1 MSFRKLTL
9 VAGVVALAGSGCRQV
24 ATTPPPARPT
34 QPAPPTSLSVYIPCG
49 IIIPMKAA
57 LDAFKQTHPE
67 IAVRPTF
74 DNPLALE
81 RKVLKERKLC
91 DVYIASGPLE
101 VNQLAEKGLADK
113 SSLVRFGQLELVVLV
128 PKANPARI
136 KVIED
141 IVNAS
146 TVACPDPKYNSLGD
160 VAKRALEKLGLWQK
174 LAKKLV
180 LTEFAIDAYKHVAS
194 GRADA
199 GIAYRSCPLETN
211 PAKLEAAKVR
221 VACSFPPDSYP
232 AEDAQF
238 HAVITSFTTNRPAA
252 ETFLRFLAAPATA
265 EVMASKGL
273 PSAGSAAAPS
283 ANNMDAKVHVVAFYP
298 DTEGHA
304 DIKALVL
311 SLNHRFPGKVKAEF
325 VDFTSDEGF
334 KRWQDAGLSCGAILI
349 NGKQTVTIRGP
360 GGTKRQVTF
369 SRYLG
374 GEWEADDLIAAVRQ
388 EVEKAYPGS
397 SGKE

>member
-1 MSFRKLTL
+1 MSARFL
-9 VAGVVALAGSGCRQV
+9 VVIAVIAASIVGGCRQA
-24 ATTPPPARPT
+24 ATPT
-34 QPAPPTSLSVYIPCG
+34 GAGPVTSAPSAAVNVYIPCG

-57 LDAFKQTHPE
+57 LDAFKQAHPE
-67 IAVRPTF
+67 LAVQPTF

-81 RKVLKERKLC
+81 RKVMKERKLC
-91 DVYIASGPLE
+91 DVYVASGPLE
-101 VNQLAEKGLADK
+101 VNQLVEKGLADK

-146 TVACPDPKYNSLGD
+146 TIACPDPKYNSLGD
-160 VAKRALEKLGLWQK
+160 VAKRALQKLGLWEK
-174 LAKKLV
+174 LNKKLV
-180 LTEFAIDAYKHVAS
+180 LTEFAIDAYKLVVS

-199 GIAYRSCPLETN
+199 GIAYRSCPLESN
-211 PAKLEAAKVR
+211 PTKLEAGKVR
-221 VACSFPPDSYP
+221 IACSFPPDSYP

-238 HAVITSFTTNRPAA
+238 HAVITTFCTNRAGA
-252 ETFLRFLAAPATA
+252 ETFLKFLTAPETTQLMAA
-265 EVMASKGL
+265 KGL
-273 PSAGSAAAPS
+273 PSAASGQAAA
-283 ANNMDAKVHVVAFYP
+283 NNAGAKVHVVAFYP

-304 DIKALVL
+304 DIKTLVL
-311 SLNHRFPGKVKAEF
+311 SLNNRFPGKVKAEF

-334 KRWQDAGLSCGAILI
+334 KRWQEAGLSCGAILI
-349 NGKQTVTIRGP
+349 NGKQTVTLKGP

-369 SRYLG
+369 ARAMG

-388 EVEKAYPGS
+388 EVEKAYPS
-397 SGKE
+397 SAR